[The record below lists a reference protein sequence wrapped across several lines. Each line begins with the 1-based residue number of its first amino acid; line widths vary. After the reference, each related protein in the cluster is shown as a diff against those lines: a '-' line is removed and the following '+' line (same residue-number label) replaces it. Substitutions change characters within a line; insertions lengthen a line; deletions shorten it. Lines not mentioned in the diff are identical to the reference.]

1 MKQYNVTG
9 MTCAA
14 CQARVEKAVSK
25 VPGVTSC
32 SVSLLTNSMGVEG
45 AAADEQ
51 IIKAVTDAG
60 YGASIRGSESSG
72 SKSEGNQTIAGLEE
86 SLKDTTTPK
95 LGIAC
100 ISAYTYVFQYGTYD
114 VGLAASRCT

>member
-1 MKQYNVTG
+1 

-86 SLKDTTTPK
+86 SLKDTTTPSLPK
-95 LGIAC
+95 DLWHRLYFCLYLC
-100 ISAYTYVFQYGTYD
+100 ISVWD
-114 VGLAASRCT
+114 I